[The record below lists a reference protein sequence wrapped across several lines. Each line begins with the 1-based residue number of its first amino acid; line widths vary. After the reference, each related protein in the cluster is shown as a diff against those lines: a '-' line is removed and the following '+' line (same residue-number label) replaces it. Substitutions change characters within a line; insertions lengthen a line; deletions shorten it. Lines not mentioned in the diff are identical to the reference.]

1 MDLHNRSPTTGYFD
15 PAVRLG
21 DYVEEGAVLGTV
33 CDLLRR
39 DAHDVCSE
47 RSGHVLTLRTYPRVL
62 EGYML
67 AVILE
72 VS

>member
-15 PAVRLG
+15 P
-21 DYVEEGAVLGTV
+21 AVLGTV

-62 EGYML
+62 EGDML